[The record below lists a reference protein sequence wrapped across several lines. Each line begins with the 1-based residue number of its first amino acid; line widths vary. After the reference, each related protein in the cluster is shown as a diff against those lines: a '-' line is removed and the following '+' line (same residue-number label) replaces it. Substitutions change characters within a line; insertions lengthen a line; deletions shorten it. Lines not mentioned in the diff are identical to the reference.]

1 MIFLL
6 VKLIFANQNFFWK
19 ETITLLHYSGH
30 PIYIGPAVIGHPIH
44 TFITYIEKHNFYK
57 MQFFYLLGGDGLLD
71 LLPDLDSED
80 PEDLEDLDL
89 DLESLDSPR
98 PRWSLGDW
106 LRLGSLDPRLPT
118 SASLFSCSLLADFLG
133 VSFVGRSDP
142 SLSTLDWPLP
152 LLPDLLWLPLL
163 HSRIV
168 CNSIPSF
175 ATIYKKLTMPWK

>member
-1 MIFLL
+1 M
-6 VKLIFANQNFFWK
+6 QN
-19 ETITLLHYSGH
+19 
-30 PIYIGPAVIGHPIH
+30 
-44 TFITYIEKHNFYK
+44 
-57 MQFFYLLGGDGLLD
+57 FYLLGGDGLLD

-80 PEDLEDLDL
+80 LEDLEDLDFDL

-98 PRWSLGDW
+98 PRSSLGDW

-118 SASLFSCSLLADFLG
+118 SVSLFSCSLLADFLG

-168 CNSIPSF
+168 SYSIQSF
-175 ATIYKKLTMPWK
+175 AVATTKRGGPHVLLFLILQMIEFSN